1 MDAIREIANSL
12 ASGRRVVRQE
22 GSEEMIWRML
32 AGDSPANLPSPPP
45 PLPRKLML
53 RTLSILCLLS
63 TPLLA
68 QTNIAPAG
76 TATQSSVYT
85 PTPGGVAPRAIDGN
99 RSGDWFDNSVM
110 HTQNELNSWW
120 QVDFG
125 GQLFEMTEIR
135 IFPRTDCCTNRNSNL
150 RVSVF
155 AGATEVW
162 GQNLYTTSGE
172 LNPNGEVLPLPSGT
186 FGDRVRVQFLG
197 FNLVGNGWLHLAEVE
212 IDGFDVS
219 SGHFCGPAVPNSSG
233 LSAEIIAVG
242 SNVAGGEPLGLIA
255 SNLPSNEFGYFLV
268 GTGTGVVS
276 PPGSNGNLCLIG
288 GPIGR
293 FNRVD
298 QIQHSQLGGTCFGIG
313 VDTLALPL
321 NPEHSV
327 MAGETFHFQAWFR
340 DGTSSNFTNAVS
352 VTFL

>member
-1 MDAIREIANSL
+1 MLRLIPIAFLL
-12 ASGRRVVRQE
+12 ASPV
-22 GSEEMIWRML
+22 
-32 AGDSPANLPSPPP
+32 
-45 PLPRKLML
+45 
-53 RTLSILCLLS
+53 
-63 TPLLA
+63 LA

-76 TATQSSVYT
+76 TASQSTVYSFD
-85 PTPGGVAPRAIDGN
+85 PSAVATRAIDGN
-99 RSGDWFDNSVM
+99 SSGSWWDDSVM
-110 HTQNELNSWW
+110 HTDNELDSWW
-120 QVDFG
+120 QVDFS

-135 IFPRTDCCTNRNSNL
+135 IFPRTDCCTARNSNL

-155 AGATEVW
+155 QGAVEVW
-162 GQNLYTTSGE
+162 GQDLYTVSGE
-172 LNPNGEVLPLPSGT
+172 LDPTGEVLTLPAST
-186 FGDRVRVQFLG
+186 FGDRVRIQYLG
-197 FNLVGNGWLHLAEVE
+197 YNLDGTGWMHLAEVE

-219 SGHFCGPAVPNSSG
+219 TGHYCGPAVPNSSG

-268 GTGTGVVS
+268 GTATGVINPVNS
-276 PPGSNGNLCLIG
+276 AGNLCLIG

-298 QIQHSQLGGTCFGIG
+298 QIQHSQLGGTCFGLA

-321 NPEHSV
+321 NPDHTVVS
-327 MAGETFHFQAWFR
+327 GETFHFQAWFR
-340 DGTSSNFTNAVS
+340 DGASSNFTDAVS